1 MLTHAGAHH
10 PDDSNDMTE
19 IIDDAEADSV
29 AFATILSERQVTSVF
44 QPLVDLATG
53 EIVGYEALCRGPEG
67 SRFASPAQLL
77 HQAELDGLQSMLNWI
92 CLGSAFEA
100 FFRAGA
106 PRSAS
111 LFVNVSVGLRID
123 ECPPDIHQIV
133 ARAQSSLRVFIEL
146 SDAALASD
154 PQGVLATVDR
164 ARQLGWGVSVDDV
177 SSSPGCLSVLP
188 LLSAD
193 VVKLD
198 MRMLQRNSPGDFAP
212 SLGPLLKYVE
222 SNSVT
227 LIVTGIETAAE
238 TKLARAL
245 GATLGQGYRLGKP
258 ATLSGPIAAP
268 RAIVPLFGV
277 SRRSRGA
284 TVLREIV
291 EEAPSHNMTAE
302 ALLEIGGF
310 FIRQALTARSR
321 PVVLI
326 RHPNG
331 LSLDAV
337 FHVDTLDQLRE
348 TAVLSAVFGP
358 PSVSKVLPGWRHV
371 VVSPGDPLRNQA
383 FLVLLTDSIA
393 VGIVATRWMPHED
406 LFDVMLTQ
414 DAGTVY
420 RLADHLIRRMPS
432 ADGDEIM
439 RFDRGED

>member
-1 MLTHAGAHH
+1 
-10 PDDSNDMTE
+10 MTE
-19 IIDDAEADSV
+19 PIDEAEADSV

-67 SRFASPAQLL
+67 SRFASPAQLFR
-77 HQAELDGLQSMLNWI
+77 QAELDGLQSMLNWV

-100 FFRAGA
+100 FFRARA
-106 PRSAS
+106 PRSVS
-111 LFVNVSVGLRID
+111 LFVNVSVGLRVD
-123 ECPPDIHQIV
+123 QCPPDIYEVV
-133 ARAQSSLRVFIEL
+133 ARAQSALRVFIEL
-146 SDAALASD
+146 SDEALASD
-154 PQGVLATVDR
+154 PEGVLATVDR
-164 ARQLGWGVSVDDV
+164 ARQLGWGVSADDV

-198 MRMLQRNSPGDFAP
+198 MRMLQRESPGGFAS

-238 TKLARAL
+238 AKLARAL
-245 GATLGQGYRLGKP
+245 GATLGQGFRLGRP
-258 ATLSGPIAAP
+258 GMLSGSIAAP
-268 RAIVPLFGV
+268 RSVVPLLGV
-277 SRRSRGA
+277 SRRARGA
-284 TVLREIV
+284 SSLREIV
-291 EEAPSHNMTAE
+291 EDKPSHNMTAE
-302 ALLEIGGF
+302 ALLEISGV
-310 FIRQALTARSR
+310 FIRQALTTRAR

-331 LSLDAV
+331 MSLDAV
-337 FHVDTLDQLRE
+337 FDLATLEELGE
-348 TAVLSAVFGP
+348 TAVLSAIFGP
-358 PSVSKVLPGWRHV
+358 PGVSKVLPDWRHV

-383 FLVLLTDSIA
+383 FLILLTDSIA

-406 LFDVMLTQ
+406 LFDVVLTQ
-414 DAGTVY
+414 EAATVY

-432 ADGDEIM
+432 AHGDEII

>member
-1 MLTHAGAHH
+1 
-10 PDDSNDMTE
+10 MTE
-19 IIDDAEADSV
+19 LIDDAEADSV
-29 AFATILSERQVTSVF
+29 AFAAILSDRLVTTVF

-67 SRFASPAQLL
+67 SRFASPAQLF
-77 HQAELDGLQSMLNWI
+77 HQAELAGLQSMLNWV

-100 FFRAGA
+100 FIRAGA
-106 PRSAS
+106 PKSAS

-123 ECPPDIHQIV
+123 QCPPDIYAFV

-154 PQGVLATVDR
+154 PEGVLATVDR

-188 LLSAD
+188 LLAAD

-198 MRMLQRNSPGDFAP
+198 MRMLQKDSPGGFAP
-212 SLGPLLKYVE
+212 SLGPLLKHVE

-227 LIVTGIETAAE
+227 LIVTGIETSVEA
-238 TKLARAL
+238 KLARAL
-245 GATLGQGYRLGKP
+245 GASLGQGYHLGRP
-258 ATLSGPIAAP
+258 EPLSAP
-268 RAIVPLFGV
+268 MTASRVVVPLVGV
-277 SRRSRGA
+277 SRRSRGS
-284 TVLREIV
+284 TSLRAIV
-291 EEAPSHNMTAE
+291 EEKSSQTMTAE
-302 ALLEIGGF
+302 ALLEIAGF
-310 FIRQALTARSR
+310 FIRQAMTTRSR

-331 LSLDAV
+331 VALEALFDVGILGQLS
-337 FHVDTLDQLRE
+337 E
-348 TAVLSAVFGP
+348 TAVLCAIFGRP
-358 PSVSKVLPGWRHV
+358 GASKSLPGWRHV

-383 FLVLLTDSIA
+383 FLVLLADSLA

-406 LFDVMLTQ
+406 LFDVVLTQ
-414 DAGTVY
+414 DAETVY

-432 ADGDEIM
+432 EDGDEIK
-439 RFDRGED
+439 RFDRDDE

>member
-1 MLTHAGAHH
+1 
-10 PDDSNDMTE
+10 MTE
-19 IIDDAEADSV
+19 FIDVDDAEADSV
-29 AFATILSERQVTSVF
+29 EFATILSERQVTSVF

-67 SRFASPAQLL
+67 SRFASPAKLF
-77 HQAELDGLQSMLNWI
+77 HQAGLDGLQSKLNWI

-100 FFRAGA
+100 FFRAKV

-111 LFVNVSVGLRID
+111 LFVNVSVGLHLD
-123 ECPPDIHQIV
+123 ECPPDIYEVV

-154 PQGVLATVDR
+154 PEGVLATVDR
-164 ARQLGWGVSVDDV
+164 ARQLGWGVSADDV

-198 MRMLQRNSPGDFAP
+198 MRMLQRESPGDFAP

-238 TKLARAL
+238 AKLARAL
-245 GATLGQGYRLGKP
+245 GATIGQGYRLGKP
-258 ATLSGPIAAP
+258 ASLSGPVNAP
-268 RAIVPLFGV
+268 RTVVPLVGV
-277 SRRSRGA
+277 SQRSRRA
-284 TVLREIV
+284 TSLREII
-291 EEAPSHNMTAE
+291 EEKSSQTMTAE

-310 FIRQALTARSR
+310 FIRQAMTTRSR

-337 FHVDTLDQLRE
+337 FNIDSLDQLRE
-348 TAVLSAVFGP
+348 TAVLCAIFGP
-358 PSVSKVLPGWRHV
+358 LGASKVLPGWRHV
-371 VVSPGDPLRNQA
+371 VVSPGDPLRNHA
-383 FLVLLTDSIA
+383 FLILLTDSIA
-393 VGIVATRWMPHED
+393 VGIVATRWKPHED
-406 LFDVMLTQ
+406 LFDVVLTQ
-414 DAGTVY
+414 EAGTVY

-432 ADGDEIM
+432 SDGDEIV

>member
-1 MLTHAGAHH
+1 MSDTVE
-10 PDDSNDMTE
+10 S
-19 IIDDAEADSV
+19 IDDAEADSV
-29 AFATILSERQVTSVF
+29 AFAKILSERQVTSVF

-53 EIVGYEALCRGPEG
+53 DIVGYEALCRGPEG
-67 SRFASPAQLL
+67 SRFASPAQLFQ
-77 HQAELDGLQSMLNWI
+77 QAELDGLQSMLNWV

-111 LFVNVSVGLRID
+111 LFVNVSVGLRMD
-123 ECPPDIHQIV
+123 QCPPDIFEVV

-154 PQGVLATVDR
+154 PEGVLATVDR
-164 ARQLGWGVSVDDV
+164 ARKLGWGVSVDDV

-188 LLSAD
+188 LLAAD

-198 MRMLQRNSPGDFAP
+198 MRMLQRDSPGDFAP

-222 SNSVT
+222 LNSVT

-238 TKLARAL
+238 AKLARAL
-245 GATLGQGYRLGKP
+245 GATLGQGYRLGRP
-258 ATLSGPIAAP
+258 GPLSGAIAAP
-268 RAIVPLFGV
+268 RTVVPLVGV
-277 SRRSRGA
+277 SRRARAA

-291 EEAPSHNMTAE
+291 EEHVSHNMTAD

-326 RHPNG
+326 RQPHGMP
-331 LSLDAV
+331 LDAV
-337 FHVDTLDQLRE
+337 FNVGTLDQLRE
-348 TAVLSAVFGP
+348 SAVLCAIFGP
-358 PSVSKVLPGWRHV
+358 PGVSRVLPGWRHV
-371 VVSPGDPLRNQA
+371 VVPAGDPLRNQA
-383 FLVLLTDSIA
+383 FLILLTDSIA
-393 VGIVATRWMPHED
+393 VGLVATRWQPHED
-406 LFDVMLTQ
+406 LFGVVLTQ
-414 DAGTVY
+414 DEGTVY

-432 ADGDEIM
+432 TDGDEIL
-439 RFDRGED
+439 RFDRGGD

>member
-1 MLTHAGAHH
+1 
-10 PDDSNDMTE
+10 MTDLIE
-19 IIDDAEADSV
+19 DAEADSV

-67 SRFASPAQLL
+67 SRFASPAQLF
-77 HQAELDGLQSMLNWI
+77 HQAELDDLQSLLNWI

-100 FFRAGA
+100 FLNAGA

-111 LFVNVSVGLRID
+111 LFVNVSVGLRMD
-123 ECPPDIHQIV
+123 QCPPDIYQVV
-133 ARAQSSLRVFIEL
+133 ARAQSSLRVFIEF
-146 SDAALASD
+146 SDVALASD
-154 PQGVLATVDR
+154 PEGVLATVDR
-164 ARQLGWGVSVDDV
+164 ARQLGWGVSADDV

-198 MRMLQRNSPGDFAP
+198 MRQLQRNSPDGFAP

-227 LIVTGIETAAE
+227 LVVTGIETAAE
-238 TKLARAL
+238 AKLARAL

-258 ATLSGPIAAP
+258 EALTAPLTAP
-268 RAIVPLFGV
+268 RTVVPLLGF
-277 SRRSRGA
+277 SRRSGG
-284 TVLREIV
+284 TTSLREIIQ
-291 EEAPSHNMTAE
+291 EKPSHTMTAE
-302 ALLEIGGF
+302 ALLDISGF
-310 FIRQALTARSR
+310 FLRQAMRTRSR

-337 FHVDTLDQLRE
+337 FNVDTLDELRE
-348 TAVLSAVFGP
+348 NAVLCAIFGP
-358 PSVSKVLPGWRHV
+358 RGASKILPGWRHV
-371 VVSPGDPLRNQA
+371 VVSAGDPLRNHA
-383 FLVLLTDSIA
+383 FLILLTDSIA
-393 VGIVATRWMPHED
+393 VGIVATRWMPHEG
-406 LFDVMLTQ
+406 LLDVVLTQ
-414 DAGTVY
+414 EVGTVY

-432 ADGDEIM
+432 ADGDDIV
-439 RFDRGED
+439 RFNRSED

>member
-1 MLTHAGAHH
+1 
-10 PDDSNDMTE
+10 MTE
-19 IIDDAEADSV
+19 IIDDAEVDSV
-29 AFATILSERQVTSVF
+29 AFATILRERQVTSVF

-67 SRFASPAQLL
+67 SRFASPAQLF
-77 HQAELDGLQSMLNWI
+77 HQAELDGLQSTLNWI

-111 LFVNVSVGLRID
+111 LFVNVSVGLRMD
-123 ECPPDIHQIV
+123 ECPPDIHQVV
-133 ARAQSSLRVFIEL
+133 ARAQSKLRVFIEL

-154 PQGVLATVDR
+154 PEGVLATVDR

-198 MRMLQRNSPGDFAP
+198 MRMLQRDSPGGFAS

-238 TKLARAL
+238 AKLARAL

-258 ATLSGPIAAP
+258 AMLSGSITAP
-268 RAIVPLFGV
+268 RAVVPLLGV
-277 SRRSRGA
+277 SRRSRG
-284 TVLREIV
+284 TTSLREIV
-291 EEAPSHNMTAE
+291 DDKLSQNMTAE
-302 ALLEIGGF
+302 ALLEISGF

-337 FHVDTLDQLRE
+337 FHVDTLDQLCE

-358 PSVSKVLPGWRHV
+358 PGVSKVLPGWRHV

-406 LFDVMLTQ
+406 LFDVVLTQ
-414 DAGTVY
+414 DAGSVY

-432 ADGDEIM
+432 ANGDDII

>member
-1 MLTHAGAHH
+1 
-10 PDDSNDMTE
+10 MTE
-19 IIDDAEADSV
+19 VIDQAEADSV
-29 AFATILSERQVTSVF
+29 AFATILRERQVTSVF

-67 SRFASPAQLL
+67 SRFASPAQLF
-77 HQAELDGLQSMLNWI
+77 HQAELDGLQSMLNWV

-111 LFVNVSVGLRID
+111 LFVNISVGLRID
-123 ECPPDIHQIV
+123 ECPPDIHEVV
-133 ARAQSSLRVFIEL
+133 ARAQSTLRVFIEL

-154 PQGVLATVDR
+154 PEGVLATVDR

-198 MRMLQRNSPGDFAP
+198 MRLLQRDAPGDFAP

-245 GATLGQGYRLGKP
+245 GATVGQGYRLGRPEKL
-258 ATLSGPIAAP
+258 TGSIAPP
-268 RAIVPLFGV
+268 RAVVPLVGV
-277 SRRSRGA
+277 SRRARRTMS
-284 TVLREIV
+284 LREIV
-291 EEAPSHNMTAE
+291 EDHSSQNMTAE
-302 ALLEIGGF
+302 ALHQIGGF
-310 FIRQALTARSR
+310 FIRQAMTTRSR

-331 LSLDAV
+331 MPLDAV
-337 FHVDTLDQLRE
+337 FNVATLDQLSE
-348 TAVLSAVFGP
+348 TAVLCAIFGP
-358 PSVSKVLPGWRHV
+358 PGVSKSLPDWRHV
-371 VVSPGDPLRNQA
+371 VVSAGDPLRNQA
-383 FLVLLTDSIA
+383 FLILLTDSIA

-406 LFDVMLTQ
+406 LFEVVLTQ
-414 DAGTVY
+414 DAATVY

-432 ADGDEIM
+432 AHGDDIM